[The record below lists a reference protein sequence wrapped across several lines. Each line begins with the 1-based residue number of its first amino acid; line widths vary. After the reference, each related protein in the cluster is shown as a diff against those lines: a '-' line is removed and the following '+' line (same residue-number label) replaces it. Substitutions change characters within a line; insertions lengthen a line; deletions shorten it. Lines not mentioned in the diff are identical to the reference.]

1 VTRGE
6 RAANAGIRTGTHV
19 GFLFEGK
26 RLEGRV
32 NRITTRAT
40 VLVED
45 AEGQPF
51 SDGRRYKTYYVP
63 LPLLTPLLT

>member
-6 RAANAGIRTGTHV
+6 RAANAGIRTGTRV
-19 GFLFEGK
+19 RFLFEG
-26 RLEGRV
+26 RGVEGRV
-32 NRITTRAT
+32 NRITSRAT

-45 AEGQPF
+45 AEGQLF

-63 LPLLTPLLT
+63 LPLLTPLVT

>member
-1 VTRGE
+1 
-6 RAANAGIRTGTHV
+6 
-19 GFLFEGK
+19 LFEGK